1 MAEEAGCKQ
10 QNCEVCYGG
19 GDSGEGGRGRN
30 GDGSVTVRSD
40 GAGAGV
46 DDGEEDVTVVGDIR
60 SDGCGRC
67 IFTSNDS
74 SHASFAVPGGDPPR
88 FDSFHSSH

>member
-1 MAEEAGCKQ
+1 MEK
-10 QNCEVCYGG
+10 V
-19 GDSGEGGRGRN
+19 DGGRISG
-30 GDGSVTVRSD
+30 V